1 VFSLQDTVLRA
12 HIRLA
17 LNAAFRFVVAAVA
30 AFVVSSVWYILFNK
44 ERMKLLGINQ
54 KEDNHV

>member
-1 VFSLQDTVLRA
+1 
-12 HIRLA
+12 
-17 LNAAFRFVVAAVA
+17 
-30 AFVVSSVWYILFNK
+30 VVSSVWYILFNK